1 MDPEK
6 LGLHALTPRLRAIP
20 RPDPFAT
27 PASPEGSSGGVR
39 EKTPARSAD
48 AIRVFLIEPYA
59 LLRHALRM
67 LLASEGD
74 IEIVGEAGSAGSAV
88 EEVAAS
94 NPDVVLMEV
103 AAPAGGRD
111 AAGGPAADRPAD
123 GISAIRAI
131 KTRCPATQVLVL
143 TAQTD
148 QEIFRE
154 AAAAGAVGYVLK
166 DISPVNLSN
175 AIRAVQSG
183 ATMINPVLARQMVEG
198 LAQDDAAGAGG
209 APRRPHRLTPRET
222 NIFVKVALG
231 LGDKEIAVKLGLS
244 ESRVKNCL
252 RALYGRLSLRNR
264 AHAAAFAVRRGLV

>member
-1 MDPEK
+1 MDPAK
-6 LGLHALTPRLRAIP
+6 FGLHPLRPRLRAVP
-20 RPDPFAT
+20 RPEPFAT
-27 PASPEGSSGGVR
+27 PTSPEGSPGGVR
-39 EKTPARSAD
+39 EKAASRSAGP
-48 AIRVFLIEPYA
+48 IRVFLIDPHP
-59 LLRHALRM
+59 LLRHGLRM
-67 LLASEGD
+67 LLGSEGD
-74 IEIVGEAGSAGSAV
+74 IEIVGEADRPASGV

-94 NPDVVLMEV
+94 KPDVVLMEI
-103 AAPAGGRD
+103 AAPA
-111 AAGGPAADRPAD
+111 AD
-123 GISAIRAI
+123 GIGAIRAI
-131 KTRCPATQVLVL
+131 KTRCPGTQVLVL

-198 LAQDDAAGAGG
+198 LAQDAAAAAGG

-222 NIFVKVALG
+222 NVLVEVALG
-231 LGDKEIAVKLGLS
+231 LSDKEIAVKLALS

-252 RALYGRLSLRNR
+252 RALYGRLNLRNR